1 MRLLAALVLVG
12 DASEAPEVL
21 GVKGDFDAIACLLLQ
36 SREHLLARLPED
48 LDPDRRVERL
58 GISCSC
64 SLGNNRNVRLHRG
77 GVRVNLDN
85 RNLISGFVR
94 VLVERDQAWLVGL
107 DEFDETRNARS
118 LAVKSPRLEAIRG
131 DEDQR
136 SLRSASLPVTSPATI
151 SVSEGPRPAALG
163 HKAGPVFGNVPRT
176 PLLTRFEPSGE
187 FCVSQVL
194 GQRLEAGREAQLE
207 C

>member
-1 MRLLAALVLVG
+1 MAARVLAR

-21 GVKGDFDAIACLLLQ
+21 GVKGDLDTLACLLLQ

-58 GISCSC
+58 GIRCSC

-85 RNLISGFVR
+85 RNLIPGFVH
-94 VLVERDQAWLVGL
+94 VLVEGDQTRLVGL
-107 DEFDETRNARS
+107 DEFDETRHACS
-118 LAVKSPRLEAIRG
+118 LAVKSPRLEAIRC

-136 SLRSASLPVTSPATI
+136 SCIRLLARRRQDTRLAQWTGMSPENPVSAA
-151 SVSEGPRPAALG
+151 GGRRP
-163 HKAGPVFGNVPRT
+163 
-176 PLLTRFEPSGE
+176 S
-187 FCVSQVL
+187 
-194 GQRLEAGREAQLE
+194 
-207 C
+207 

>member
-1 MRLLAALVLVG
+1 MTSFLTVLVLLG

-21 GVKGDFDAIACLLLQ
+21 GVEGDLDTLACLLPQ

-58 GISCSC
+58 GIRCSC

-85 RNLISGFVR
+85 RNLVSGFVH
-94 VLVERDQAWLVGL
+94 VLVEGDQPWLVGL
-107 DEFDETRNARS
+107 DEFDETRHARS

-136 SLRSASLPVTSPATI
+136 SLRSDSLPVTSPATI
-151 SVSEGPRPAALG
+151 RVNEGPKPRQAQGWARRPYSALLG
-163 HKAGPVFGNVPRT
+163 VISGRDGGVDRPVFAND
-176 PLLTRFEPSGE
+176 
-187 FCVSQVL
+187 
-194 GQRLEAGREAQLE
+194 A
-207 C
+207 